1 MNLFL
6 KKEENKN
13 IFPLSD
19 ETDTCSSLEKRIGE
33 KMKLKKAAA
42 VLLTASLAFSLSV
55 TPVLA
60 DNVND
65 LKEQKQAAED
75 EVSSLQSQLNTLM
88 TKITELENDLITTGE
103 EITQTEADL
112 QTAQDDEQ
120 KQYEDMKLR
129 IKYMYEAGSGSAA
142 VEKVMT
148 TGSIS
153 GMLTQAEYS
162 QQVHTFDRQKLKE
175 YAETV
180 QKVKDLQD
188 TLETKMDDLK
198 KTQTEFEA
206 QQDELNTT
214 ITEKS
219 AEVANLDDQLQAAI
233 KKAAEEEAARQKAAE
248 EAAAKKAAQQSSSTS
263 NKNTSGNTGST
274 TTKTENSTVNNNTS
288 TPSTSTPSVSTPPA
302 STPSEDNSASDTP
315 VYTPDYNQSAAD
327 IIVSAAWSQVGKA
340 TYVWGTQIPYVS
352 FDCSGL
358 VQWCYAQ
365 AGISIPRQSTS
376 IKNSGTIVSD
386 PRPGDIC
393 WTPGHVAIYIGNG
406 QMIEAQQDGVPI
418 CVSKVRATYYIRY

>member
-6 KKEENKN
+6 EKEENKN

>member
-6 KKEENKN
+6 EKEENKN

-288 TPSTSTPSVSTPPA
+288 KPSTSTPSVSTPPA

>member
-288 TPSTSTPSVSTPPA
+288 KPSTSTPSVSTPPA